1 MANNKVNMSA
11 FNKSMISIEKA
22 FIERLDK
29 IDKALVDTMQ
39 DMEREATAAAPVG
52 KVNGGRLKNSINYK
66 KIGNLFYELRADV
79 PYAAF
84 VEFGTGKKNVVVN
97 KYDEYWQKIAN
108 PFRGADPNRGQ
119 TIARP
124 FFYPTVNKNI
134 AELKRKIKSILSK
147 NA

>member
-1 MANNKVNMSA
+1 VAKNKVDMSA
-11 FNKSMISIEKA
+11 FNKSMNSIDKA

-29 IDKALVDTMQ
+29 IEKAFVKSMQ

-52 KVNGGRLKNSINYK
+52 KINGGRLKNSINYK
-66 KIGNLFYELRADV
+66 EVGKLSYELRADV

-84 VEFGTGKKNVVVN
+84 VEFGTGLDNVVVG
-97 KYDEYWQKIAN
+97 KYDEYWQKIAD
-108 PFRGADPNRGQ
+108 PFRGVDPNRGQ

-124 FFYPTVNKNI
+124 FFYPTVTKNI
-134 AELKRKIKSILSK
+134 VKLKNNIKNILSK